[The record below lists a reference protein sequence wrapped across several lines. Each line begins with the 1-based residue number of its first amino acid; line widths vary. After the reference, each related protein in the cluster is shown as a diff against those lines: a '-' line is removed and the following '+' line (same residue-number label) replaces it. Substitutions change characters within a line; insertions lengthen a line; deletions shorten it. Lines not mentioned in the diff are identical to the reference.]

1 MFLVIRTGV
10 YRHDILDVLD
20 TRAEAVARAETLLRG
35 EGDTYHQMEVVEV
48 VPGRGEVGVCSVLW
62 ANNSGGYRPVKPG
75 AKVTISKWEKN
86 A

>member
-35 EGDTYHQMEVVEV
+35 EGDTYHDMEVVEV
-48 VPGRGEVGVCSVLW
+48 VPGVGEIGGCWVRW
-62 ANNSGGYRPVKPG
+62 ASGSGGYRDIKPG
-75 AKVTISKWEKN
+75 AKVTISKWEKD